1 MCDSH
6 CLTVVRQS
14 LALRMPAH
22 RPSRSPTNSFL
33 ELPPGLRLPE
43 DSAPPRGRLE
53 FPATESRRSKPLPVR
68 GAGCLTPLRAHFAG
82 LHLESK
88 RAVAPCSGP
97 RVTANHA
104 ALSSQAAAFG
114 S

>member
-14 LALRMPAH
+14 SALRTPAH
-22 RPSRSPTNSFL
+22 RPSPSTTNSFS
-33 ELPPGLRLPE
+33 ELTPGLRLPE
-43 DSAPPRGRLE
+43 DSVPPPDRLE
-53 FPATESRRSKPLPVR
+53 FPAIESRRSKPLPVR
-68 GAGCLTPLRAHFAG
+68 GAGCLIPLRAHFAG
-82 LHLESK
+82 IHLESK